1 MTGLLLATSCDWSCA
16 KCRVVIV
23 SSGAVGVGAQRLGLK
38 SRPSKLPQ
46 KQALAAVGQVH
57 LMRFYDDF
65 FSAIGLVSTR
75 EYPSLFCSCQASDAM
90 HSVATT
96 RPINASMLPNEC
108 IIPWKTSSQACI

>member
-1 MTGLLLATSCDWSCA
+1 M
-16 KCRVVIV
+16 VIV

-65 FSAIGLVSTR
+65 FSAIGLVSTC
-75 EYPSLFCSCQASDAM
+75 EYPSLFCSRQASDAM
-90 HSVATT
+90 HSVPTT
-96 RPINASMLPNEC
+96 CPLHFEYAPKRVYYPLEDRLSVMHLRD
-108 IIPWKTSSQACI
+108 QY